1 MSAGPGS
8 DSLSRCSARG
18 AVAGLQSCNL
28 LITPLAS
35 SEWKTAP
42 RHRELATAR
51 RHRAAQRRGSRCLCL
66 NRWGQPRDPHPP
78 HRRPEAPGPGL
89 DPTATVWDLD
99 LRDGHGGRR
108 GGGCH
113 IIGSAATPLRPH
125 SGCRSFAGL
134 MDLKTVLSLPQD
146 PGEFLHPVVYACT
159 AVMLLCLLASVIT
172 YVVHQNAIRISRKGR
187 HTLLNFCFHAA
198 LTFTVFA
205 GGVNRTK
212 YPILCQAV
220 GILLHYSTLATMLW
234 IGVTARNIYKQVT
247 KKAPPCP
254 RQPLLRFY
262 LISGGVP
269 FIICGVTA
277 ATNIRNYGTE
287 DEDGPY
293 CWMAWEPSLGAF
305 YGPAAFIA
313 LVTCVYFLGTYIQLR
328 RHPERRYELRPRAE
342 EQRRLAMREAGHGPG
357 APPGTPPA
365 CDALAASLLQNEHS
379 LKAQLRA
386 AAFTLFLFTATW
398 TFGALAVSQ
407 GHFLDM
413 IFSCLYG
420 AFCVTLGLFV
430 LIHHCAKRDDV
441 WRCWWACRPSRGVAT
456 LGAHPTLDTNGDA
469 LGPVACRRDS
479 PRPGKPRGFGP
490 PPAGHCK
497 MTNLQ
502 AARGHVSCLSPATPC
517 CAKMHGER
525 PTEDAAHVHVHEE
538 DPFGHDP
545 HLHGCLQGRTKPP
558 YFGRHPGAAMQECA
572 YHVPSSPDGSPRS
585 SRTDSAPSSL
595 EGPVGAHALA
605 CCAQGDPFPLVSQPE
620 GSDTALYGCPRRPAR
635 AVAHGPAHF
644 EMLRRTQSLP
654 FGGPGQNGLL
664 QGDMCEVLSFSADGT
679 GNIRTGPWKNE
690 TTV

>member
-1 MSAGPGS
+1 
-8 DSLSRCSARG
+8 
-18 AVAGLQSCNL
+18 
-28 LITPLAS
+28 
-35 SEWKTAP
+35 
-42 RHRELATAR
+42 
-51 RHRAAQRRGSRCLCL
+51 
-66 NRWGQPRDPHPP
+66 
-78 HRRPEAPGPGL
+78 
-89 DPTATVWDLD
+89 
-99 LRDGHGGRR
+99 
-108 GGGCH
+108 
-113 IIGSAATPLRPH
+113 
-125 SGCRSFAGL
+125 
-134 MDLKTVLSLPQD
+134 MDLKTVLSLPQY

-159 AVMLLCLLASVIT
+159 AVMLLCLLASVVT

-247 KKAPPCP
+247 RKAPPCP
-254 RQPLLRFY
+254 GADQPPFPRQPLL
-262 LISGGVP
+262 S
-269 FIICGVTA
+269 
-277 ATNIRNYGTE
+277 
-287 DEDGPY
+287 

-313 LVTCVYFLGTYIQLR
+313 LVTCVYFLGTYVQLR
-328 RHPERRYELRPRAE
+328 RHPERRYELRARTEAQ
-342 EQRRLAMREAGHGPG
+342 QRPSGPEAGPHPEARLGSL
-357 APPGTPPA
+357 PA
-365 CDALAASLLQNEHS
+365 CDALAGSLLQNEHS

-413 IFSCLYG
+413 VFSCLYG

-441 WRCWWACRPSRGVAT
+441 WHCWWSCCPSRGD
-456 LGAHPTLDTNGDA
+456 AHPTKLAACPALDTNGDA
-469 LGPVACRRDS
+469 LGHMACLQDS
-479 PRPGKPRGFGP
+479 PCPGQPRGFSHAP
-490 PPAGHCK
+490 TGHCK

-502 AARGHVSCLSPATPC
+502 AAQSHVSCLSPATPC
-517 CAKMHGER
+517 CAKMHCEQLM
-525 PTEDAAHVHVHEE
+525 EDAAHVHEE
-538 DPFGHDP
+538 DAFGHDP
-545 HLHGCLQGRTKPP
+545 HLHRCLQGRTQPP
-558 YFGRHPGAAMQECA
+558 YFSRHRAAAAEQEYA
-572 YHVPSSPDGSPRS
+572 YHIPSSLDGSPHS
-585 SRTDSAPSSL
+585 SRTDSPPSSL
-595 EGPVGAHALA
+595 EGPVGAHTLA

-620 GSDTALYGCPRRPAR
+620 GSDTSPVLYGCPLRPGR
-635 AVAHGPAHF
+635 ESAHGPVHF

-654 FGGPGQNGLL
+654 FGGPSQNGLL
-664 QGDMCEVLSFSADGT
+664 KGDMCEVLSFSANGM